1 MGRGSKAFLHVP
13 RDERRAGQGCVR
25 RQSPLISRLHLGRE
39 QPSGRR
45 GHWVWNERLSPVRS
59 IIVATASH
67 IPPVGVPN
75 ERFLERDFRSADGKR
90 IDKPTPQVVGQ
101 FEAISG
107 IRERRYAAAGTL
119 TSDLA
124 TDAAAQALSSSG
136 IDGEKLDY
144 IIVAHNFGDVR
155 AGSRHSDLVPS
166 LAARVKA
173 RLRIANPRTAAMDLI
188 FGCPGWLQG
197 VIQADYM
204 IRSGEV
210 RRVMVIG
217 AEILSRV
224 SDPHDRDSM
233 IYADGAGAVILE
245 GRESEAPVGILAH
258 AVRSDT
264 LDHSTLLAMG
274 PSYDPSAFNGDLFL
288 KMQGRKVYKYAV
300 QTVPGAIR
308 ECLDRAGVRLE
319 SVAKLL
325 LHQANGKLDEAVLS
339 ALYESCGMDA
349 PPRDVMPMTISWLGN
364 SSVATLPTLLDL
376 LYRQKLDGHRLHRGD
391 VIVFASVGAGMHANA
406 VAYRMP

>member
-1 MGRGSKAFLHVP
+1 V
-13 RDERRAGQGCVR
+13 
-25 RQSPLISRLHLGRE
+25 
-39 QPSGRR
+39 
-45 GHWVWNERLSPVRS
+45 
-59 IIVATASH
+59 IVATGSH
-67 IPPVGVPN
+67 IPPGGVPN

-90 IDKPTPQVVGQ
+90 IDKPTQQVVAQ
-101 FEAISG
+101 FESITG
-107 IRERRYAAAGTL
+107 IRERRYACEGTV
-119 TSDLA
+119 TSDIA
-124 TDAAAQALSSSG
+124 ADAARQALRSSG
-136 IDGEKLDY
+136 IDGEQLDY

-155 AGSRHSDLVPS
+155 AGSRSPDLVPS

-173 RLRIANPRTAAMDLI
+173 RLKIANPRTAAMDLV

-197 VIQADYM
+197 MIQADYM

-233 IYADGAGAVILE
+233 IYADGAGAAILE

-264 LDHSTLLAMG
+264 LEHSTLLAMG
-274 PSYDPSAFNGDLFL
+274 PSYDPARYDGDLFL
-288 KMQGRKVYKYAV
+288 KMQGRKVYRYAV
-300 QTVPGAIR
+300 QTVPAAIR
-308 ECLDRAGVRLE
+308 ECLDRAGVSLP

-325 LHQANGKLDEAVLS
+325 LHQANGKLDQAVLN
-339 ALYESCGMDA
+339 ALYESCGMEA

-376 LYRQKLDGHRLHRGD
+376 LSHQKLDGHRLHGGD
-391 VIVFASVGAGMHANA
+391 VIVLASVGAGMHANA
-406 VAYRMP
+406 MVYRVPD